1 MMVKKVLIL
10 YAIGLVSLGVNAQN
24 TYYGGYSY
32 TSKNSSTGGC
42 YITTGSSNDNNIG
55 NDSVGYYHNII
66 LSDLSQILP
75 KNKVTID
82 TVFNKVA
89 IVTEK
94 YYKEPAKNIL
104 NGLKA
109 RSNFFD
115 SILYIKGTELEKC
128 ESLHEIFA
136 VWKKQNPGNDKEL
149 DVLEEFFNGIVN
161 IDADEN
167 DGTFMNKALDI
178 VDKSSLDETTKENL
192 RNAFIVGNA
201 SYQLWNAN

>member
-1 MMVKKVLIL
+1 MIKKVLIL

-24 TYYGGYSY
+24 TNYGGYSY

-42 YITTGSSNDNNIG
+42 YITTGSSNDNN
-55 NDSVGYYHNII
+55 
-66 LSDLSQILP
+66 
-75 KNKVTID
+75 T
-82 TVFNKVA
+82 
-89 IVTEK
+89 
-94 YYKEPAKNIL
+94 
-104 NGLKA
+104 

-136 VWKKQNPGNDKEL
+136 VWKKQNPENDKEL